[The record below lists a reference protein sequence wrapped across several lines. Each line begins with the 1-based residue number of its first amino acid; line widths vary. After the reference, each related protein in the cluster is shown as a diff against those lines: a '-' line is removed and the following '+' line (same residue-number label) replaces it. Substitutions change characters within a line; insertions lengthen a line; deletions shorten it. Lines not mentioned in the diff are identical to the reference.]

1 MAKKVHQPRHTSQRP
16 KFTPISSTHVLDHLR
31 GNLSDSISQRLQVR
45 GELDREDGRIG
56 DSQVGRPVNL
66 QVGTDDTTVVEGH
79 HRTRRR
85 RVVLGLDLSGEPS
98 VPLGIGLNLGTGED
112 LAGHK
117 VGERSSVSDLSSELE
132 TFTDQP
138 SVGRVGQVVGV
149 DDGVLPRVGR
159 VQVDLTGREGVLQGG
174 LDGDRIVTSLS
185 STGQT
190 QQKLDMSDRR
200 EDEVLGTSLV
210 NGTVS
215 SLNGG
220 VGRRANVLHSPS
232 QVTGDR
238 VPELRSVISKQV
250 GNVGVS
256 DGRVDKREEALGS
269 VGQSLVDTVG
279 SGGVSGGLED
289 DLGSDVIG
297 NVLANT
303 GKVNDGL
310 DTDALQVGLGSD
322 TAHHQH
328 VRGTNGTSGQ
338 DDFLVGGDGSSGK
351 ISTGHRVLDT
361 GGGGD
366 ATGRVGV
373 DLEDTGVGQDVQ
385 VGPRWE
391 GVDVGRLG
399 VRTGPAKDGTEAS
412 FSDSVRAADWLDCLR
427 DSPVGRVDTRSGDKG
442 TPTVSTVRIGT
453 DIDPNVLQDSGPLSD
468 DR

>member
-1 MAKKVHQPRHTSQRP
+1 
-16 KFTPISSTHVLDHLR
+16 
-31 GNLSDSISQRLQVR
+31 
-45 GELDREDGRIG
+45 
-56 DSQVGRPVNL
+56 
-66 QVGTDDTTVVEGH
+66 
-79 HRTRRR
+79 
-85 RVVLGLDLSGEPS
+85 
-98 VPLGIGLNLGTGED
+98 
-112 LAGHK
+112 
-117 VGERSSVSDLSSELE
+117 
-132 TFTDQP
+132 
-138 SVGRVGQVVGV
+138 
-149 DDGVLPRVGR
+149 
-159 VQVDLTGREGVLQGG
+159 
-174 LDGDRIVTSLS
+174 
-185 STGQT
+185 
-190 QQKLDMSDRR
+190 MSDRR

-238 VPELRSVISKQV
+238 VSELRSVISKQV

-256 DGRVDKREEALGS
+256 NGRVDKREEALGS

-297 NVLANT
+297 NVLADT

-328 VRGTNGTSGQ
+328 VRGTDGTSGQ
-338 DDFLVGGDGSSGK
+338 DDLLVGGDGSSGK
-351 ISTGHRVLDT
+351 ISTGHRVLDA
-361 GGGGD
+361 GSSGD

-373 DLEDTGVGQDVQ
+373 DLEDTGVGQNVQ

-391 GVDVGRLG
+391 GVDIGRLG

-412 FSDSVRAADWLDCLR
+412 FSDSVRAADWFDCLR

-442 TPTVSTVRIGT
+442 TPTVSSVRIGT
-453 DIDPNVLQDSGPLSD
+453 DVDPNVLQDSGPLSD
-468 DR
+468 DRQQEPGVRIVQRSIGTVVLGVVGDVELLSDLLGRRGERLGLFHGGEHRVPVPSGSVGTGELSPGVDLEGRRSDAARRG